1 MLESDTFWTLV
12 GLILFFVLVIA
23 VGGPRWVLE
32 KLDARTARIRN
43 ELDEARKSREEAQ
56 ALLAEY
62 QRKRRDAEAEAQSI
76 VEEARREAQAMT
88 EEANARL
95 REMVE
100 RRTEAAEAKIAQAE
114 AQATADVRARAADV
128 AVTAAAELLKERT
141 TGDTGRRMIDQSIE
155 TVRQRLN

>member
-12 GLILFFVLVIA
+12 GLILFFVVVIA
-23 VGGPRWVLE
+23 VGGPRWVLNR
-32 KLDARTARIRN
+32 LDARTDRIRN
-43 ELDEARKSREEAQ
+43 ELEEARKSREEAQ

-62 QRKRRDAEAEAQSI
+62 QRKRRDAEAEAESI

-100 RRTEAAEAKIAQAE
+100 RRTAAAEAKIAQAE
-114 AQATADVRARAADV
+114 AQATAEVRARAADL
-128 AVTAAAELLKERT
+128 AVSAAAEILRERM
-141 TGDTGRRMIDQSIE
+141 TGDTGQQMINDSID